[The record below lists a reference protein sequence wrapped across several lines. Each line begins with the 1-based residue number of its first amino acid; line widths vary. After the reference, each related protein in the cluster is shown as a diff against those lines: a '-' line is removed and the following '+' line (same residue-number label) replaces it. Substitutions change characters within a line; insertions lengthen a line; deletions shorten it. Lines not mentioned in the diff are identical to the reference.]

1 MIKDFNEFVDSLTET
16 AKGKYK
22 KAKSAR
28 HYLKQIAEIDRFYLL
43 YLSFVEYLA
52 NACNVR
58 KFETECIEKI
68 EYFKSD
74 KSKTKSIRIIYDV
87 TYDIVFGS
95 PLFSYMFEKS
105 YEGITKNKNLISFHN
120 KLEERIETC
129 KAFHGSI
136 VKDLKS
142 KFEQGNVE
150 YKDIFSYYEID
161 DKERQKSF
169 VKCGLKIVVE
179 LEKLNV

>member
-1 MIKDFNEFVDSLTET
+1 MIKNFNEFVDSLTET

-22 KAKSAR
+22 KAKAAK
-28 HYLKQIAEIDRFYLL
+28 HYLDQIAEIDRFYLL
-43 YLSFVEYLA
+43 YLSFIEYLA

-58 KFETECIEKI
+58 KFETSSEERI
-68 EYFKSD
+68 EYFKSND
-74 KSKTKSIRIIYDV
+74 SKTKSIRIIYDV

-105 YEGITKNKNLISFHN
+105 YDGITKNKDLISFHS

-129 KAFHGSI
+129 EAFHGSI
-136 VKDLKS
+136 INDLKS
-142 KFEQGNVE
+142 KFKVGNVE

-169 VKCGLKIVVE
+169 VKCGLTIVVE